1 MKRKRL
7 IWAGAA
13 AAAAVLAILA
23 AVIVRGCGRSGAN
36 GRFQTAEVTRGD
48 IENTVS
54 STGTIESTVTIDVGT
69 QVSGI
74 ISRITADFN
83 DPVRRGQVLA
93 VLDTV
98 PLYTQVQDAEA
109 RLEQDEAQLEQ
120 ARLNFERNTPLYEK
134 RLISQEE
141 YLPFKYNLQVQSAVV
156 KSSRAALTRARQN
169 LDYAVIRSPIQG
181 TVIQRAVEVGQT
193 VAASF
198 NTPTLFVI
206 AQDLSKM
213 EINALVD
220 ESDIGLIKTGQKV
233 RFTVEAH
240 ADRTFEGRVRQVRLQ
255 PTTVQNV
262 VNYTVIVEVEN
273 RENLLLPGMT
283 ATIDFLVEERRQVLL
298 VPSSALKFQ
307 PPENVLKTAFAE
319 MRKRHAGPRD
329 STQGP
334 SGFPPGGG
342 RSGFPAGARRPG
354 GGFGSGTGP
363 GAGFGFPAGGAGG
376 FAMPADRGVVWVLD
390 EKGRPVMEFVQT
402 GATDG
407 KNTEIVRSRNLS
419 EGVKVIT
426 GLARKEKSGTAAQS
440 GPRQRG
446 FGGGPPRMF

>member
-7 IWAGAA
+7 IWAGSIAGL
-13 AAAAVLAILA
+13 AVLAVLA
-23 AVIVRGCGRSGAN
+23 AVIVRSCGRKGQN

-74 ISRITADFN
+74 ISRIYADFN
-83 DPVRRGQVLA
+83 DPVQRGQVLA
-93 VLDTV
+93 LLDTV
-98 PLYTQVQDAEA
+98 PLYTQVLDAEA
-109 RLEQDEAQLEQ
+109 RLEQDNAQLEQ
-120 ARLNFERNTPLYEK
+120 ARMNYDRNTPLYEK

-141 YLPFKYNLQVQSAVV
+141 YLPFKFNLQVQQAVV

-169 LDYAVIRSPIQG
+169 LDYAVIRSPIRG

-220 ESDIGLIKTGQKV
+220 ESDIGLIKTGQNA
-233 RFTVEAH
+233 RFTVEAYS
-240 ADRTFEGRVRQVRLQ
+240 DRTFEGRVRQVRLQ

-262 VNYTVIVEVEN
+262 VNYTVIVDVEN
-273 RENLLLPGMT
+273 REKLLLPGMT
-283 ATIDFLVEERRQVLL
+283 ATLDFVVEERRQVLL
-298 VPSSALKFQ
+298 VPSAALKFQ
-307 PPENVLKTAFAE
+307 PPEDVLKAAFSE
-319 MRKRHAGPRD
+319 MRRRPEGPRD
-329 STQGP
+329 STQGSP
-334 SGFPPGGG
+334 GFPAGGPLPGSRPGFG
-342 RSGFPAGARRPG
+342 SRTGAGSGFPAGA
-354 GGFGSGTGP
+354 
-363 GAGFGFPAGGAGG
+363 AGG
-376 FAMPADRGVVWVLD
+376 FAMPADRGAVWVLD
-390 EKGRPVMEFVQT
+390 GQGRPRMEFVQT

-407 KNTEIVRSRNLS
+407 KNTEIVRSRGLE
-419 EGVKVIT
+419 EGVEVIT
-426 GLARKEKSGTAAQS
+426 GLTEKANPAATPAAAGS
-440 GPRQRG
+440 RQRG

>member
-1 MKRKRL
+1 MKRKQL
-7 IWAGAA
+7 IWAGTIAGLA
-13 AAAAVLAILA
+13 VMAVLT
-23 AVIVRGCGRSGAN
+23 AVIVRSCGGKGRD

-74 ISRITADFN
+74 ISRIYADFN

-93 VLDTV
+93 LLDTV
-98 PLYTQVQDAEA
+98 PLYTQVLDAEA
-109 RLEQDEAQLEQ
+109 RLEQDNAQLEQ
-120 ARLNFERNTPLYEK
+120 ARMNYDRNTPLYEK

-220 ESDIGLIKTGQKV
+220 ESDIGLIKTGQKA
-233 RFTVEAH
+233 RFTVEAYS
-240 ADRTFEGRVRQVRLQ
+240 DRTFEGRVRQVRLQ

-262 VNYTVIVEVEN
+262 VNYTVIVDVEN
-273 RENLLLPGMT
+273 RDKLLLPGMT
-283 ATIDFLVEERRQVLL
+283 ATLDFVVEERRQVLL
-298 VPSSALKFQ
+298 VPSAALKFQ
-307 PPENVLKTAFAE
+307 PPEDVLKAAFSE
-319 MRKRHAGPRD
+319 MRKRMAGPRD
-329 STQGP
+329 STK
-334 SGFPPGGG
+334 GFQ
-342 RSGFPAGARRPG
+342 GFPAGGPVPG
-354 GGFGSGTGP
+354 ASPGFGFRP
-363 GAGFGFPAGGAGG
+363 GAGAGFPAGGAGG
-376 FAMPADRGVVWVLD
+376 FAMPADRGAVWFLD
-390 EKGRPVMEFVQT
+390 GEGRPRMDFVQT

-407 KNTEIVRSRNLS
+407 KNTEIVRSRGLE

-426 GLARKEKSGTAAQS
+426 GLTEKANPAATPAASGS
-440 GPRQRG
+440 RQRG